1 MKQSD
6 TILLGAFI
14 GVCAAGFYAF
24 SRRNNDK
31 TKQYTD
37 GEMFNI
43 SNKSNP
49 IINICSYSNGKFY
62 LVHTYDFENGKHERY
77 LYDDKPI
84 YNIKYGDQVEV
95 INMDISV
102 IRPNEFYYVDR
113 QHDGLEYVCKAKETG
128 IDTMGK
134 PFTIMT
140 VFYQYE
146 DNTLRPCRVRDFE
159 LNSYD
164 HISPLGHIR
173 SLNEPPVFT
182 EGGKR
187 KTRKTRRR
195 RR

>member
-24 SRRNNDK
+24 SRTK

-62 LVHTYDFENGKHERY
+62 LVHTYDFKNGKHEGY
-77 LYDDKPI
+77 LYDDRPI

-95 INMDISV
+95 INIDISV
-102 IRPNEFYYVDR
+102 VRPNEFYYVER
-113 QHDGLEYVCKAKETG
+113 QKDGLEYVCKATERG
-128 IDTMGK
+128 GEDTMGN

-146 DNTLRPCRVRDFE
+146 DNNTLGPCRMRKFE
-159 LNSYD
+159 LDSSDN
-164 HISPLGHIR
+164 IWPLGHIR